1 MSENLTSG
9 ISEKENTQQETP
21 KQNKVRRV
29 LTGWI
34 VGVFCMACI
43 IMGAIPLLAL
53 VLVII
58 CLMAK
63 EYVLILQHKGFHPS
77 LGVIIVAAIAFTSL
91 IFFHRFDMLPV
102 FTCAAII
109 ASFLIV
115 LFKGRQP
122 YIANVATT
130 TLGIMY
136 SAWLTSHVLLIRQI
150 GMQGV
155 GAFKIS
161 INEGLFLLIFA
172 FLAVIATD
180 VGAYYFGSKFGKAK
194 LAPTISPKK
203 SVEGAVFGALFCIF
217 VCLFGVFYTKLT
229 VLQCIIAGLLIT
241 IFAQLGDLSESLI
254 KRDAGVKDSSH
265 ILPGHGG
272 ILDRA
277 DSYIFSAPVV
287 YYYFIYF
294 THGNNLFFDFINY
307 IKGFINVYFG

>member
-1 MSENLTSG
+1 MSELQDG
-9 ISEKENTQQETP
+9 INEKDNQTETP
-21 KQNKVRRV
+21 KQNKLRRV

-43 IMGAIPLLAL
+43 VMGAIPLLAL

-63 EYVLILQHKGFHPS
+63 EYVIILQHKGFHPS
-77 LGVIIVAAIAFTSL
+77 LGVIIIAAIAFTSL
-91 IFFHRFDMLPV
+91 IFFHRFDMLPL

-155 GAFKIS
+155 GAFKLS

-180 VGAYYFGSKFGKAK
+180 VGAYYFGSKFGKTK

-203 SVEGAVFGALFCIF
+203 TVEGAVFGALFSIF
-217 VCLFGVFYTKLT
+217 VCLFGVFYTELT
-229 VLQCIIAGLLIT
+229 LLQCIISGFLIT
-241 IFAQLGDLSESLI
+241 VFAQLGDLSESLI

-277 DSYIFSAPVV
+277 DSYIFSAPVA
-287 YYYFIYF
+287 YYYFVYF
-294 THGNNLFFDFINY
+294 THGNNLFFDLFNY
-307 IKGFINVYFG
+307 IKGFINVYFGG